1 MQFISENKK
10 INNELKESIIKF
22 NKIYI
27 AVAWAR
33 YSSNEISH
41 ELNKNKNKIQQL
53 IVGIEKEITDPDF
66 LLNFQNIIRIIKLK
80 KGLFHP
86 KVYLFTNENESKW
99 NLFIGSANLTYSALH
114 NNEESMILL
123 TEKDSSIEII
133 NDVKKQLNN
142 YNSISTS
149 IDKQFINTYT
159 SIYNKRQKTLQQRT
173 FFDRYTTSTLYDLSW
188 NDYEQFVKSRYTNN
202 ISWYD
207 ERIKVIDKA
216 QEYFDLGL
224 ENIDKEDFKAIL
236 GLKNHHKNLNWY
248 NFGHMRQTMNI
259 DDLYNCIKELI
270 KIIDKKGP
278 ISQEKYYNFMQE
290 IMKVKGVG
298 ISIATRFLALRRP
311 DKFFCVTGQNIHRFE
326 KDFKYIHK
334 DIDSYWKMITK
345 DFPKCKWYSDEKA
358 EKDNSKLW
366 QTRVA
371 MLDTILYIE

>member
-99 NLFIGSANLTYSALH
+99 NLFIGSANLTYNALH

-334 DIDSYWKMITK
+334 DIDSYWKMTTK